1 MSKRKTADPNQGY
14 FFEPAQYLDEDPTF
28 RPFDYPVW
36 MHNKARLV
44 QRYLRYFVFIT
55 KHGTYVDGFA
65 GPRELENPAT
75 WTAGLVF
82 DSEPRWLRN
91 FFLCE
96 LDVSRIDT
104 LKELEKKA
112 RAMAGSA
119 RRVVNVHH
127 GDFNVEVD
135 KVIASGVITEQEATF
150 CLIDQCGFE
159 CDWDTVVK
167 LAKCKSSN
175 KVELFYF
182 LDTAWLHRPPHGRRI
197 DTDERMNRWWGRPD
211 WQALKSLSAQSIAQT
226 VVRRFKQELGYRYAN
241 AFPLFE
247 EEDGERKAMYQMIHA
262 SDHREAP
269 KLMARAYR
277 NAVNAEEPPEQLE
290 IELGHHA

>member
-1 MSKRKTADPNQGY
+1 MSKKKTADPNQGY
-14 FFEPAQYLDEDPTF
+14 FFGPAKYLDEDPTF
-28 RPFDYPVW
+28 KPFEYPVW
-36 MHNKARLV
+36 AHNKARLV

-65 GPRELENPAT
+65 GPREPKNLET

-96 LDVSRIDT
+96 PDGKRVDI
-104 LKELEKKA
+104 LKDLEKKA
-112 RAMAGSA
+112 EATAA
-119 RRVVNVHH
+119 CTRRVVNVHH

-135 KVIASGVITEQEATF
+135 KVISSGVITEHEATF
-150 CLIDQCGFE
+150 CLIDQRGFE
-159 CDWDTVVK
+159 CDWETVVK
-167 LAKCKSSN
+167 LARCKSGN
-175 KVELFYF
+175 KIELFYF
-182 LDTAWLHRPPHGRRI
+182 LDTAWLHRPLSGLTI
-197 DTDERMNRWWGRPD
+197 DSDERMSRWWGRPD
-211 WQALKSLSAQSIAQT
+211 WQALKNLSGQSIAQM
-226 VVRRFKQELGYRYAN
+226 VVCRFKEELRYRYAN

-247 EEDGERKAMYQMIHA
+247 EEDGERKALYQMIHA

-269 KLMARAYR
+269 RLMARAYR

-290 IELGHHA
+290 IELGTHS